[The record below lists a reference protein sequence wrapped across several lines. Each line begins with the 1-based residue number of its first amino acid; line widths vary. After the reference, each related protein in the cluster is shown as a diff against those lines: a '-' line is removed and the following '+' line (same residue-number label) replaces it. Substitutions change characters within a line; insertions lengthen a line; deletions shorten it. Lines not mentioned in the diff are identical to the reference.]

1 MVDAVIVND
10 EQEANSNSINL
21 ESISFLRCLDP
32 DAMIK
37 EILL

>member
-10 EQEANSNSINL
+10 EQEANSINL